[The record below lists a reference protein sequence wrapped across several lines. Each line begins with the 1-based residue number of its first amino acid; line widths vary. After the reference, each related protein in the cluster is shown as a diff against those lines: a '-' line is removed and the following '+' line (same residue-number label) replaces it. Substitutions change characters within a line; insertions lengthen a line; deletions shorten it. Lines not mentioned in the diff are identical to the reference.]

1 MRLSISYILLCLIAL
16 SCSDN
21 NGRGFRSKPKALGV
35 ANQITVICEDE
46 IWEGPVRDS
55 IDYYLGS
62 IYPILPRPEPLFDL
76 RQFSPF
82 EIKVENLR
90 RELRTYLVCATTQ
103 DTGSNA
109 YKLVLDHL
117 GEEALKNKEPRLKK
131 ATDRWA
137 TGQIILY
144 LIAPSEESLSSA
156 VAQYFP
162 SITEQ
167 VNQHDLKQIR
177 AKTYIKGESH
187 SLSDKIKAMYGTDIS
202 IPADYQLAQEEED
215 FLWLRKDFED
225 ITMNLLFKTL
235 DYKSQGQFS
244 ESEIKAVR
252 DSLGLKY
259 VSSTSDNSYMK
270 VNDIDLPLFS
280 TQRDFNGLYAFEVRG
295 IWEMEND
302 FMGGPFVSYLI
313 HLPKAE
319 KLLFVDGFILAP
331 GQRKR
336 DLIQQFDVIAAS
348 IKTN

>member
-1 MRLSISYILLCLIAL
+1 MRLLISFILLCLL
-16 SCSDN
+16 SVACGDS

-46 IWEGPVRDS
+46 LWEGSVGDS

-90 RELRTYLVCATTQ
+90 RELRTYLVCATTE
-103 DTGSNA
+103 DTSSNA
-109 YKLVLDHL
+109 YKLALEHL
-117 GEEALKNKEPRLKK
+117 GEEAMNTQVPKLKK

-137 TGQIILY
+137 SGQIILY
-144 LIAPSEESLSSA
+144 LIAPDENSLSSA
-156 VAQYFP
+156 IAQYFP

-167 VNQHDLKQIR
+167 VNKHDLKQIR

-187 SLSDKIKAMYGTDIS
+187 ALSNKVKEVYNVDIT
-202 IPADYQLAQEEED
+202 IPADYQLAQED
-215 FLWLRKDFED
+215 DQFLWLRKDFED
-225 ITMNLLFKTL
+225 ITMNLLFKSI
-235 DYKSQGQFS
+235 DYKAQAQFS
-244 ESEIKAVR
+244 EAEVKAIR

-259 VSSTSDNSYMK
+259 VSSTSDKSFMK
-270 VNDIDLPLFS
+270 INDVDLPLYS
-280 TQRDFNGLYAFEVRG
+280 TQRNLNGLYTLEVRG

-313 HLPKAE
+313 HLPEAK
-319 KLLFVDGFILAP
+319 KLLFMDGFILAP
-331 GQRKR
+331 GQKKR
-336 DLIQQFDVIAAS
+336 DLVQQYDVIASS
-348 IKTN
+348 IKAE